1 MKKKIVPAVR
11 LHPSICPQSW
21 ALVHG
26 TMKQWYF
33 CYFDIKNEFHDTKNP
48 YVAIFGHQIASE
60 MELQQNLP
68 QVAKKSNCFKLK
80 NHLRY
85 WKIFYFIFFS
95 V

>member
-1 MKKKIVPAVR
+1 MKKKIVPAVH

-48 YVAIFGHQIASE
+48 YVAIFRHQIASE
-60 MELQQNLP
+60 MELQHYFQKSG
-68 QVAKKSNCFKLK
+68 AKSPSSGQKIKL
-80 NHLRY
+80 L
-85 WKIFYFIFFS
+85 
-95 V
+95 